1 MADYGFSISVEGN
14 VLDQLSKIQTQLG
27 VMATKSAETTN
38 AVKKGFEG
46 IGDSAK
52 HLRNIII
59 EAFAFEK
66 IIELGKQIFEVTS
79 KFEGFENRIK
89 FSSIGAKDFATNM
102 EYLNETAKNLHL
114 PKEELMNS
122 FSEMQAGLVG
132 TGIEG
137 EKLRNLFTGISS
149 AAATLH
155 LPQDQ
160 LARAMYDI
168 KEIGEIGLNK
178 RIERSLTVA
187 LPGIGNLVK
196 QKFGKSMDELQKEG
210 ISGAEFLTKL
220 GPALTENYGSGI
232 KNFGNSSQGQ
242 LNDAKNNIV
251 NTFLSLGDKLRPVFI
266 DLLKVFNGAFDIIGG
281 IASKIDF
288 AAIYNTIKKIG
299 EGIINFIMPIV
310 KPVANLFFSIWDGLK
325 LIWATISQF
334 SSQGEG
340 ILAGLQKAI
349 IWIIE
354 AVQVLWQHWTKFAAA
369 VIDVWHTIYV
379 ILEKIGA
386 IWLIG
391 KIFETLWATI
401 KAIGGFLYNIY
412 NHVIKPMVDGISWAY
427 EKLKGLLGIHDV
439 TVNANV
445 KTNLDKTNKGEDLTG
460 QKWQKPTT
468 ATNENSQAA
477 MNTSALSGASGG
489 LGQAKVINIT
499 FKDAF
504 QKITTTD
511 NKQLPEKG
519 QDAVEQMIRAINN
532 IAYNEGQTQ

>member
-1 MADYGFSISVEGN
+1 MGDYGFSISVEGN
-14 VLDQLSKIQTQLG
+14 VQTQLEKISTQLG
-27 VMATKSAETTN
+27 AMTTKSEQTAN
-38 AVKKGFEG
+38 AVKNGFEKMG
-46 IGDSAK
+46 EGAK

-102 EYLNETAKNLHL
+102 EYLNETAKKLHL
-114 PKEELMNS
+114 PKEELVNS

-137 EKLRNLFTGISS
+137 DKLRNLFTGISS

-155 LPQDQ
+155 LPTDQ
-160 LARAMYDI
+160 LQRAMYDI

-232 KNFGNSSQGQ
+232 KNFGNSLQGQ

-251 NTFLSLGDKLRPVFI
+251 DTFLSLGDKLRPVFI
-266 DLLKVFNGAFDIIGG
+266 DMLKVFNGAFDIIGN

-288 AAIYNTIKKIG
+288 GAIYNTIKKIG
-299 EGIINFIMPIV
+299 EGVVNFIMPIV
-310 KPVANLFFSIWDGLK
+310 RPIANLFFSIWDGLK

-334 SSQGEG
+334 SGQGG
-340 ILAGLQKAI
+340 SILAMLQNAI
-349 IWIIE
+349 IFVIQ
-354 AVQVLWQHWTKFAAA
+354 AVQLLWEKWSKFAAA
-369 VIDVWHTIYV
+369 VVDIWHTIYV
-379 ILEKIGA
+379 ILQKIGA

-391 KIFETLWATI
+391 KIFEALWATI
-401 KAIGGFLYNIY
+401 KAIAGFMVSIY
-412 NHVIKPMVDGISWAY
+412 NTVIKPIVEAISWAY
-427 EKLKGLLGIHDV
+427 DKLKGLLGIKDV
-439 TVNANV
+439 TVTSNV
-445 KTNLDKTNKGEDLTG
+445 KTNIKKEGEDLTG
-460 QKWQKPTT
+460 QKWQKPTD
-468 ATNENSQAA
+468 ATNQNAQAA
-477 MNTSALSGASGG
+477 MNTSALTGASGG

-504 QKITTTD
+504 QKITTSD

>member
-14 VLDQLSKIQTQLG
+14 VQTQLEKISTQLG
-27 VMATKSAETTN
+27 AMTTKSEQTAN
-38 AVKKGFEG
+38 AVKNGFEKMG
-46 IGDSAK
+46 EGAK

-79 KFEGFENRIK
+79 KFEGLENRIK

-102 EYLNETAKNLHL
+102 EYLNETAKKLHL
-114 PKEELMNS
+114 PKEELVDS

-137 EKLRNLFTGISS
+137 DKLRNLFTGIST

-155 LPQDQ
+155 LPTDQ
-160 LARAMYDI
+160 LQRAMYDL

-232 KNFGNSSQGQ
+232 KNFGNSLQGQ

-266 DLLKVFNGAFDIIGG
+266 DMLKVFNGAFDIIGN

-288 AAIYNTIKKIG
+288 GAIYNTIKKIG
-299 EGIINFIMPIV
+299 EGVVNFIMPIV
-310 KPVANLFFSIWDGLK
+310 RPIANLFFSIWDGLK

-334 SSQGEG
+334 SGQGG
-340 ILAGLQKAI
+340 SILEMLQNAI
-349 IWIIE
+349 IFVIQ
-354 AVQVLWQHWTKFAAA
+354 AVQYLWEKWSKFAAA
-369 VIDVWHTIYV
+369 VVDIWHTIYV

-391 KIFETLWATI
+391 KIFEALWATI
-401 KAIGGFLYNIY
+401 KAIAGFMVSIY
-412 NHVIKPMVDGISWAY
+412 NTVIKPIVEAISWAY
-427 EKLKGLLGIHDV
+427 EKLKGLLGIKDV
-439 TVNANV
+439 TVTSNV
-445 KTNLDKTNKGEDLTG
+445 KTNIKKKGEDGTNK
-460 QKWQKPTT
+460 KWQKPTNQN
-468 ATNENSQAA
+468 AQAA

-489 LGQAKVINIT
+489 LGQAKIINIT

-504 QKITTTD
+504 QKITTSD

-519 QDAVEQMIRAINN
+519 QAAVEQMIRAINN

>member
-14 VLDQLSKIQTQLG
+14 ILEQLTKIQTQLG
-27 VMATKSAETTN
+27 QMATKSEETSTSI
-38 AVKKGFEG
+38 KKGFEG

-66 IIELGKQIFEVTS
+66 IIELGKQIFEATS

-89 FSSIGAKDFATNM
+89 FSSIGAKDFTTNM
-102 EYLNETAKNLHL
+102 EFLNETAKKLHL
-114 PKEELMNS
+114 PKEELVNS

-137 EKLRNLFTGISS
+137 DKLRNLFTGIST

-155 LPQDQ
+155 LPTEQ
-160 LARAMYDI
+160 LQRAMYDI

-196 QKFGKSMDELQKEG
+196 QKFGKSMDEIQKEG
-210 ISGAEFLTKL
+210 MSGAEFLTKL

-232 KNFGNSSQGQ
+232 KNFGNSLQGE
-242 LNDAKNNIV
+242 LNDAKNNILD
-251 NTFLSLGDKLRPVFI
+251 TFLSLGEKLKPVFI
-266 DLLKVFNGAFDIIGG
+266 DLLKTFNSAFDIILNL
-281 IASKIDF
+281 ASKINF
-288 AAIYNTIKKIG
+288 AAIYNTIKSIG
-299 EGIINFIMPIV
+299 EGVINFIMPLI
-310 KPVANLFFSIWDGLK
+310 KPIEKLFLSIWYGLK
-325 LIWATISQF
+325 LIYETFTQF
-334 SSQGEG
+334 SGLGGNLISAIQQGLLTL
-340 ILAGLQKAI
+340 IPI
-349 IWIIE
+349 F
-354 AVQVLWQHWTKFAAA
+354 QVLTEKASKFIAV
-369 VIDVWHTIYV
+369 VIDVLYTIYV
-379 ILEKIGA
+379 IAEKIGL
-386 IWLIG
+386 IWLLG
-391 KIFETLWATI
+391 KTFEVLYSVI
-401 KAIGGFLYNIY
+401 NAIGGFLYNIY
-412 NHVIKPMVDGISWAY
+412 NNIIKPIIDGIGYAY
-427 EKLKGLLGIHDV
+427 EKLKGILGIKDIN
-439 TVNANV
+439 VNATV
-445 KTNLDKTNKGEDLTG
+445 KTNLAKTNTGEDLSN
-460 QKWQKPTT
+460 QKFQKPTT
-468 ATNENSQAA
+468 ANNQNAQAA

-511 NKQLPEKG
+511 NKQLPQKG
-519 QDAVEQMIRAINN
+519 EEAVELMIRAINN